1 MFMKKLVLLSCT
13 AFSLSGCLEPPTAE
27 RFNNSAPAIQG
38 TPITNATINSPY
50 EFTATALDND
60 GDELSYIIDNKP
72 SWAEFDEVTGQLTG
86 TPNKIGIDEN
96 VRVGVSDGM
105 SRSYLPIFDIT
116 TNNSTN
122 NSTLN
127 GGTNQA
133 PTVNNQVIDAT
144 VNVQTVVTLGPT
156 ADIDGDLLSYTVSN
170 SLNIQIGPE
179 SNQATYLNTATE
191 TELIDVTVSDGI
203 NEPVNAELTIRVS
216 LASPSNYVTHKNII
230 EPDFGATA
238 PVKGESR
245 IDPTTGA
252 KITRLT
258 DASEMPG
265 TDDALIVY
273 SRYSPENSSG
283 QYVLSFGTNST
294 SAWVI
299 DRESTNIIRKLLH
312 TGNKEI
318 GEVHEI
324 RWDTSG
330 AHPNRVYYRYNLAL
344 YMINDV
350 TAETIQSTL
359 IKDFASVIPASSTK
373 IYNDVEGDSSNDS
386 DHWAFMA
393 AHYNGV
399 TYVVDAF
406 VHYQISTDT
415 THTLTPADLAGTSLN
430 HYASE
435 ASFPRPNMV
444 EVSPLGTGIILH
456 YGRSWGDSNYGVRS
470 DDIGTWF
477 DGAHI
482 WPLDF
487 DHSQQEP
494 VKISIGETHSGWAF
508 DEEGKELF
516 ISQNNRT
523 DQLDA
528 IYVSGNNSGYENRIE
543 MATHSDFGWSN
554 GFHYGKMPTSKPGWV
569 FINTYSNI
577 NNQYHDTDWG
587 ADQLI
592 LMELKPKSENPT
604 AWRISPNYNKYDG
617 NYRDEA
623 PAAINLLGNRIYV
636 STNWGG
642 ELNNREVFLFE
653 LPNSW
658 KEDLEE

>member
-1 MFMKKLVLLSCT
+1 MKKLVLISCATLSI
-13 AFSLSGCLEPPTAE
+13 SGCLTPPTAE
-27 RFNNSAPAIQG
+27 KFNNSAPVIKG
-38 TPITNATINSPY
+38 TPITNAVTGNPY
-50 EFTATALDND
+50 KFEASAQDND
-60 GDELSYIIDNKP
+60 GDALSYVIDNKP
-72 SWAEFDEVTGQLTG
+72 SWAEFDEVTGTLSG
-86 TPNKIGIDEN
+86 TPNQEGINQN
-96 VRVGVSDGM
+96 VRVGVSDGI
-105 SRSYLPIFDIT
+105 SRSYLPVFDIT
-116 TNNSTN
+116 VNDASSSNT
-122 NSTLN
+122 
-127 GGTNQA
+127 TNQA
-133 PTVNNQVIDAT
+133 PQITNQIFDAT
-144 VNVQTVVTLGPT
+144 VNVQSIITLGPAT
-156 ADIDGDLLSYTVSN
+156 DSDGDSITYTVSN
-170 SLNIQIGPE
+170 SLNIQIGPGA
-179 SNQATYLNTATE
+179 NQATYLNTALETE
-191 TELIDVTVSDGI
+191 TIAVTASDGI
-203 NEPVNAELTIRVS
+203 NTPTSAELTIRVS
-216 LASPSNYVTHKNII
+216 TSSPSNYVTNRNII
-230 EPDFGATA
+230 QPSFGVSA
-238 PVKGESR
+238 PIKGESR

-258 DASEMPG
+258 DASEMSG

-273 SRYSPENSSG
+273 SRYTPESSSG

-299 DRESTNIIRKLLH
+299 DRNTTSVVRKLLH

-330 AHPNRVYYRYNLAL
+330 AHPNRIYYRYDLAL
-344 YMINDV
+344 YMIDDV
-350 TAETIQSTL
+350 SAQNLESTL
-359 IKDFASVIPASSTK
+359 VKDFSGLVPAASTK
-373 IYNDVEGDSSNDS
+373 LYNDVEGDSSNDS

-415 THTLTPADLAGTSLN
+415 THILTPSDLAGTALN

-435 ASFPRPNMV
+435 TSFPRPNMV
-444 EVSPLGTGIILH
+444 EISPLGTGIILH

-470 DDIGTWF
+470 EDIGTWF

-487 DHSQQEP
+487 DHTQQQP

-508 DEEGKELF
+508 DENGKELF

-528 IYVSGNNSGYENRIE
+528 IYVTGNNAGYDNRIE
-543 MATHSDFGWSN
+543 VATHSDFGWSN
-554 GFHYGKMPTSKPGWV
+554 GFHYGKMPTSKQGWI
-569 FINTYSNI
+569 FINTYSNVA
-577 NNQYHDTDWG
+577 NQYHGTDWG

-592 LMELKPKSENPT
+592 MMELKPKSENPT
-604 AWRISPNYNKYDG
+604 VWRISPNYNEYSG

-623 PAAINLLGNRIYV
+623 PAAINLTGNRIYV

-642 ELNNREVFLFE
+642 ELANREVFVFE
-653 LPNSW
+653 LPNTW
-658 KEDLEE
+658 TQDLE